1 MPAKT
6 LRQPKPK
13 APLPAFRARYGQQKQ
28 AEREAKEAE
37 RKAAFLAMAEE
48 YPDRRDEIMAVYEK
62 RPGEL
67 TTKTFEATLPLLGLS
82 PEAEALERKRFY
94 EMKQRQKLSRK
105 K

>member
-1 MPAKT
+1 MPTKT
-6 LRQPKPK
+6 PRPPKPK
-13 APLPAFRARYGQQKQ
+13 VPVLAFRAVYKRKKL
-28 AEREAKEAE
+28 AERERKEAE
-37 RKAAFLAMAEE
+37 RKAAFLALAEE
-48 YPDRRDEIMAVYEK
+48 YPGRRDEIMAVYAK

-67 TTKTFEATLPLLGLS
+67 TTKTFEATLPLFGLL